1 MRIKAIIAAL
11 MLMAVTAAG
20 TVGVYANVPPDIE
33 ETEVPAPEGPE
44 PAEEV
49 QEEEAPAEAEV
60 LVPAGD
66 TTEAVEVPV
75 VPGKPLTPDG
85 NMGLVDD
92 VGDTTA
98 AGKQF
103 ITMITKNGNYFYVI
117 IDRDDNGKENVHFLN
132 QVDEEDL
139 LRLMDEEEA
148 DAIREQLAAQ
158 KITPT
163 PKPTVVV
170 KQPTET
176 PKPEEKKPVNVLPLL
191 GPLLL
196 VLGGGGAFAF
206 YSFRKKKKAETV
218 TVDPDADYQEEEYD
232 FSEAFEDE
240 EEDPENDG
248 YDDDDEM

>member
-11 MLMAVTAAG
+11 MLMAISAAG

-33 ETEVPAPEGPE
+33 ETEIPAPEVPE

-148 DAIREQLAAQ
+148 GAAAPRTAPARPRRWRGICILQ
-158 KITPT
+158 F
-163 PKPTVVV
+163 
-170 KQPTET
+170 
-176 PKPEEKKPVNVLPLL
+176 PEEEKSRDGDGRPGCGLS
-191 GPLLL
+191 
-196 VLGGGGAFAF
+196 GG
-206 YSFRKKKKAETV
+206 RI
-218 TVDPDADYQEEEYD
+218 
-232 FSEAFEDE
+232 
-240 EEDPENDG
+240 
-248 YDDDDEM
+248 